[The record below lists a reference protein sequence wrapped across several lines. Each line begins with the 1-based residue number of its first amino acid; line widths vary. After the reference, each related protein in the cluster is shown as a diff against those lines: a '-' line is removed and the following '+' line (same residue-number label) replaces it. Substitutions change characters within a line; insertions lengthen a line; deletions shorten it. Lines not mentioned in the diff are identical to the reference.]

1 MIGTPKSQGQNSFFD
16 SKQQHNNLIV
26 MNHMIQREHAWN
38 DRIVVKEM
46 TPQYRKLK
54 ERYLEKLNSDTYYPR
69 SFSNNQINYHSQNQ
83 FPLKLQNSFQVA
95 PLSAMNNTNSLLSPR
110 NQQLQ
115 ALEIKRKVLKK
126 YQPQVNL
133 PQHIHMTHYSLK
145 IYLEELFQQLK
156 NEWNLF
162 NIPVHHKEIYAELLR
177 HIPKDQAVGFI
188 QKEMQKVKSNQS
200 NIQQCMMYIDQRE
213 QSIGEL
219 EECVNEYEQVQD
231 AKLRIDIVEKISK
244 LLVHIRQITLYVV
257 ESICKWKDG
266 LQLYLS
272 SIVDD
277 KKQSFI
283 IAYIYNNDNYL
294 LKIQTDLIEYSDRN
308 ISQYF
313 NFSTGIDPFLMDLT
327 ISDSSKPYQI
337 THFIPKLAKKR
348 IEHLQDRLQKELK
361 FSEENEKQQQLLLFN
376 PNATQYLSHNSN
388 NISSSSLMKLKS
400 LKYKKQTLKTQS
412 SASNSNQQMGN
423 EKVRL
428 SRFNFRQ
435 RSLQPSFSQKKKLDT
450 DNSPSGSIINS
461 PQKSKIKNL
470 PIKFNKTKQLEEISI
485 QPCML
490 SEEQLHLFIKNYFE
504 EFKASAEEENP
515 FLKSFPFDHIE
526 VITEIKI
533 QQETNAFFIYF
544 REYTKKGLLITHI
557 DKYNFDERKLIISH
571 FSIQNLSLEQDA
583 FLFDKT
589 LDQVKKF
596 LFLHDPCSEIQIALV
611 TFERDDF
618 MFGVNEKME
627 SAIKQNQ
634 FIQVEYQDDYDSQL
648 YYHKRPQNQPKKKQL
663 QQIEPVFYEL
673 QSCITLK
680 GEPAS
685 ATPQSQENNF
695 ISNGSVNIALLFD
708 IQKGELKQEIQSMD
722 CDWQKVA
729 EFDNLSKEYELLKDI
744 KHSEYSTASDLN
756 DYLNRLNSIF
766 DFSDK
771 IKEKKQIY
779 YSNTEQYFRWNSSQQ
794 IMIDELP
801 YVRINFMLGYSSIYQ
816 IYSEFMYHPIYLI
829 ETHHTNTFFFIVQME
844 NDQQQKD
851 FDDLCKDLAERQIVI
866 QELNPIEDGKN
877 IIFPQ
882 FSIKQ
887 KREKSIAD
895 NLVMYQQLIFSN
907 DFEPSMKSIKYKPYD
922 SQKDILIMRPL
933 AFGMLNIDILQELNS
948 VLFAAVYKK

>member
-1 MIGTPKSQGQNSFFD
+1 MISTPKSQGQSSFFD
-16 SKQQHNNLIV
+16 SKQQHSNLIV
-26 MNHMIQREHAWN
+26 MNHMIQREHGWN

-46 TPQYRKLK
+46 NPQYRKLK
-54 ERYLEKLNSDTYYPR
+54 ERHLEKLNQDGYYPR
-69 SFSNNQINYHSQNQ
+69 SFSNNQISYHSPNQ

-95 PLSAMNNTNSLLSPR
+95 PLSATSNAYSLLSPR

-126 YQPQVNL
+126 YQPQINL

-156 NEWNLF
+156 NEWSLF
-162 NIPVHHKEIYAELLR
+162 NIPLHHKEIYAELLR

-188 QKEMQKVKSNQS
+188 QKEIQKVKSNQS

-213 QSIGEL
+213 QGIQEL
-219 EECVNEYEQVQD
+219 EECVNEYEQEQD
-231 AKLRIDIVEKISK
+231 IKLRIDIVEKISK

-272 SIVDD
+272 SFVDD

-294 LKIQTDLIEYSDRN
+294 LKIQTDLIEYSDRS

-313 NFSTGIDPFLMDLT
+313 NFSTGIDPFLMNLT
-327 ISDSSKPYQI
+327 ITDSNKPYQI

-348 IEHLQDRLQKELK
+348 IEHLQDRLQKELQ

-388 NISSSSLMKLKS
+388 SISSSSLMKLKS
-400 LKYKKQTLKTQS
+400 LKFKRQTLKTQS
-412 SASNSNQQMGN
+412 SASNSNQQMGS
-423 EKVRL
+423 EKTPL

-435 RSLQPSFSQKKKLDT
+435 RSLQPSLSQKKRFET
-450 DNSPSGSIINS
+450 GNSPSGASFNS
-461 PQKSKIKNL
+461 PLKSKLKNL
-470 PIKFNKTKQLEEISI
+470 PVKFNVNKQLEEISI

-490 SEEQLHLFIKNYFE
+490 SEEQLHLYIKNYFE
-504 EFKASAEEENP
+504 EFKISSEEENP

-526 VITEIKI
+526 VITEIKT
-533 QQETNAFFIYF
+533 QQETNVFFIYF
-544 REYTKKGLLITHI
+544 RDYTKKGLLITHI
-557 DKYNFDERKLIISH
+557 DKKSFDERKLIISH

-589 LDQVKKF
+589 LDQIKKF
-596 LFLHDPCSEIQIALV
+596 LFQNDPCSEIQIALV

-627 SAIKQNQ
+627 FAIKQNQ

-648 YYHKRPQNQPKKKQL
+648 YYFKRPQNQPKKQQL

-680 GEPAS
+680 GEQTS
-685 ATPQSQENNF
+685 ATPQVSENNF
-695 ISNGSVNIALLFD
+695 VNNGSVNIALLFD
-708 IQKGELKQEIQSMD
+708 IQKGEFKQEIQSMD
-722 CDWQKVA
+722 YDWQKVA
-729 EFDNLSKEYELLKDI
+729 EFENLSKEYELIKDI
-744 KHSEYSTASDLN
+744 KHFEYSTANDLN
-756 DYLNRLNSIF
+756 DYLSSLNSIF

-816 IYSEFMYHPIYLI
+816 TNSEFMYNPIYLI

-851 FDDLCKDLAERQIVI
+851 FDDLCKDLGERKIVI

-887 KREKSIAD
+887 KREKSIAE

-922 SQKDILIMRPL
+922 SQKDILIMRPF